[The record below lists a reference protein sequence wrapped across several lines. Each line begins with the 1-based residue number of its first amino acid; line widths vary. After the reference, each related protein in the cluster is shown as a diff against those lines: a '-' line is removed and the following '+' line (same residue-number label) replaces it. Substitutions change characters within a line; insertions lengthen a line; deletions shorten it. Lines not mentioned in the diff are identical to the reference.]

1 MIYFKPTVVN
11 SSSCTAVFEALEG
24 EDKLG
29 ECRLLLNGSYADVYS
44 LSFSKKTPEI
54 GEGLLRSAYN
64 YAANHSAYIG
74 TLSAKE
80 PENASKLLNFEF
92 SNGVYFND
100 IPTLLSGT
108 CQKKCGI

>member
-1 MIYFKPTVVN
+1 MIFFKPTAVN

-24 EDKLG
+24 ADKLG
-29 ECRLLLNGSYADVYS
+29 ECRLLLNGSYADVYF
-44 LSFSKKTPEI
+44 LSYSQKTPEI

-80 PENASKLLNFEF
+80 PESASKLLNFEY

-100 IPTLLSGT
+100 IPSLLSGT
-108 CQKKCGI
+108 CKKNCQI